1 MNKKIIIIASVVIIA
16 LVGILIYRSQNK
28 KPVYEVVEAS
38 QGEIDQIVSAT
49 GTVISAKE
57 IDLQFENAGKIIKI
71 EAEVGN
77 KVTAGQVLARLDV
90 AELNAQLKSAQAAL
104 EVAEAQLAQTL
115 AGNRPEDVKIYETA
129 LINAETDLKNKEQAL
144 IDDQQDVENEINKA
158 YENVLNVLNDSYNK
172 AADAVYKQIDD
183 LFINDNT
190 NPELTFKTSNTQMK
204 NNAEAQRSL
213 VTNEMGNFRN
223 ETVALILSDHNSL
236 DGALNNAE
244 RHLTA
249 IRDLLDILMSALNDA
264 TSLTSTTLS
273 TDKTNITTA
282 RTNINTAITNVI
294 SQEQEIATT
303 KISNQVK
310 INDAQ
315 ASADSARAALK
326 TAQDQLALKK
336 AEPLKADVDLAKA
349 RVKQAQADVLQIQE
363 KINKTV
369 LKAPIDGFITLIN
382 KEEGEMAQTN
392 APIISIIAVDRFQ
405 IETNIS
411 ETDIAKI
418 NLDDEV
424 EMTLD
429 ALGPNEKLF
438 GRIIKINPA
447 ETVVSGVIYY
457 KVTSM
462 FNAGD
467 ERIKPGMTANLDIKT
482 DKRENVVSLPYY
494 AINETNGHKYVKM
507 LLDNGDTIDCDV
519 KIGLEGEVNVE
530 IIEGL
535 KAGEKVVVFSEQK

>member
-1 MNKKIIIIASVVIIA
+1 MNKKIIIIVSAVVIV
-16 LVGILIYRSQNK
+16 LGSFLIYRSQNK

-38 QGEIDQIVSAT
+38 QGEVDQVVSAT
-49 GTVISAKE
+49 GTVTSAKE
-57 IDLQFENAGKIIKI
+57 VDLQFENAGKIAKI
-71 EAEVGN
+71 EVEVGD
-77 KVTAGQVLARLDV
+77 KVATGEILVRLDA

-129 LINAETDLKNKEQAL
+129 LANATVDLRNKEQAL
-144 IDDQQDVENEINKA
+144 IDDQQDAENEINKA

-183 LFINDNT
+183 LFANDDN
-190 NPELTFKTSNTQMK
+190 NPELTFKTSNAQME
-204 NNAEAQRSL
+204 NNAETQRGV
-213 VTNEMGNFRN
+213 VTDDMSDFKN
-223 ETVALILSDHNSL
+223 ETTALNLNDHASL
-236 DGALNNAE
+236 DDTLNNAKQ
-244 RHLTA
+244 HLTA
-249 IRDLLDILMSALNDA
+249 IRGLLDMLMSALNDA
-264 TSLTSTTLS
+264 TSLTSTISGTY
-273 TDKTNITTA
+273 KANVTTA
-282 RTNINTAITNVI
+282 RTNIDTAITNVTD
-294 SQEQEIATT
+294 QEQEIATT

-310 INDAQ
+310 VNDAQ
-315 ASADSARAALK
+315 TSVDSARATLK

-336 AEPLKADVDLAKA
+336 AEPLKADIDLAQA

-363 KINKTV
+363 KINKTI
-369 LKAPIDGFITLIN
+369 LKAPIDGFVTLIN
-382 KEEGEMAQTN
+382 KEEGEMAQTS
-392 APIISIIAVDRFQ
+392 APIISIIAVDQFQ

-411 ETDIAKI
+411 ETDIAKV
-418 NLDDEV
+418 NLNDEV

-429 ALGPNEKLF
+429 ALGPDEKLS
-438 GRIIKINPA
+438 GRIIKIDPA

-462 FNAGD
+462 FNASD

-494 AINETNGHKYVKM
+494 AINETDGHKYVKV
-507 LLDNGDTIDCDV
+507 LSSNGETADREV

-530 IIEGL
+530 IVEGL
-535 KAGEKVVVFSEQK
+535 KAGEKVAVFSGQK